1 MSYRPQ
7 AGFTLIELLVVMAV
21 LALLAT
27 LISPRYFQSVDRAKE
42 ASLRANLQETRRAI
56 DQHFTDKGRYPAS
69 LQELVD
75 ERYLRSLPVD
85 PVTDRTDTWVI
96 VGPKDPRLGALYD
109 IRSGAQGA
117 SVNGTPYASW

>member
-1 MSYRPQ
+1 MPYQHRT
-7 AGFTLIELLVVMAV
+7 GFTLIELLVVMAV

-42 ASLRANLQETRRAI
+42 VTLRASLQEARRAI

-85 PVTDRTDTWVI
+85 PVTDRSDTWVI
-96 VGPKDPRLGALYD
+96 VGPRDPRLGSVYD

-117 SVNGTPYASW
+117 SANGTPYASW